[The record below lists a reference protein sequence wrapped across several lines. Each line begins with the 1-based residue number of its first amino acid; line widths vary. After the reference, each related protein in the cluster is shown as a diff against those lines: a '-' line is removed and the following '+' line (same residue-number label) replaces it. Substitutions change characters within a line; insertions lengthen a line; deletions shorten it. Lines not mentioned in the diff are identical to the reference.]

1 MTILLKIFL
10 DVILIALII
19 YSKVSPYR
27 DQLSSE
33 NKYRYQFVD
42 KIISPISIKI
52 NSLIKPTSI
61 GNGISLDLSHVIL
74 MIFLILL
81 ITLL

>member
-1 MTILLKIFL
+1 MLMKIIL
-10 DVILIALII
+10 DVILIVVIV

-27 DQLSSE
+27 DQLSSD
-33 NKYRYQFVD
+33 NKNRYQFLE
-42 KIISPISIKI
+42 KIISPIFIKI
-52 NSLIKPTSI
+52 NILLKPMQI
-61 GNGISLDLSHVIL
+61 GNGIYLDLSHFFV